1 MSPEL
6 TFGVELEMVL
16 GFHYDLLR
24 KQLDKNPDKS
34 SWKVVRQPRYLKR
47 QSTQGTMYH
56 TRQYQAWALHNP
68 SAGNVA
74 DTVALVDGKDP
85 TDRSVH
91 QAYLEEPLEIA
102 RDVLQPALH
111 DIAIHSDLQTKQS
124 DFSSW
129 TLVRDPSIDSLSRQ
143 QLSDAFDRDELLPAR
158 TEEWDSYGIELV
170 SPVMSSTEQATADLT
185 AALST
190 LHSNGTNPYHD
201 ITTTTQ
207 CGLHVHIGTPTGH
220 ALPLPV
226 LQHLAF
232 LHLVYEHELDRLLPL
247 HRRSTSGNAELW
259 TNRQN
264 FFAEG
269 ADPVVRQIID
279 PLSGTSTTVSSYPVY
294 VPLSEV
300 RTSIFSTTTIAELVK
315 LVGADK
321 QHLVNFSYAARGE
334 GQGPATVEFRA
345 YDASTDV
352 REIEA
357 WIGFCLGLVMLA
369 YRMAEGEVG
378 SEVGEWG
385 EEGELEG
392 LWELMGLGDDE
403 RAYWREKVEEK
414 ALLWPDWRPV
424 EFWEEDTLEGLE

>member
-1 MSPEL
+1 MSPDL
-6 TFGVELEMVL
+6 TFGLELEMVL
-16 GFHYDLLR
+16 GFHHDLLR
-24 KQLDKNPDKS
+24 RQLDKSPDKS
-34 SWKVVRQPRYLKR
+34 SWKVVTQPGYLKR

-68 SAGNVA
+68 SATNIA

-85 TDRSVH
+85 TVRSAH

-102 RDVLQPALH
+102 RDILQPALPNV
-111 DIAIHSDLQTKQS
+111 AVHSDLQNKQS
-124 DFSSW
+124 DFSTW
-129 TLVRDPSIDSLSRQ
+129 TLVRDPSIDSLTRQ
-143 QLSDAFDRDELLPAR
+143 QLSDTFDRDELLPSR
-158 TEEWDSYGIELV
+158 TQDWDSYGIELV
-170 SPVMSSTEQATADLT
+170 SPVMSSTAQATVDLA

-190 LHSNGTNPYHD
+190 LHSGGTNPHHD
-201 ITTTTQ
+201 VMTTTQ
-207 CGLHVHIGTPTGH
+207 CGLHVHIGTRTGC

-259 TNRQN
+259 TNRAH

-269 ADPVVRQIID
+269 ADPVVRQVID
-279 PLSGTSTTVSSYPVY
+279 PTGITAIVSSYPVF

-300 RTSIFSTTTIAELVK
+300 RASIYSTASIEELVQLMGK
-315 LVGADK
+315 DK
-321 QHLVNFSYAARGE
+321 QHLVNFSYAARQE
-334 GQGPATVEFRA
+334 GQGPATVELRA

-357 WIGFCLGLVMLA
+357 WVKFCLGLVRLA
-369 YRMAEGEVG
+369 YRMAGGEVG
-378 SEVGEWG
+378 LELGEWG
-385 EEGELEG
+385 EEGGLEG
-392 LWELMGLGDDE
+392 LWELMGLVDAE
-403 RAYWREKVEEK
+403 KAYWRGKVEEK

-424 EFWEEDTLEGLE
+424 EFWEDDTLGELD